1 MPSEGLDEV
10 SNAFDIISERLDE
23 VSNAFDII
31 SEGLD
36 EVSNAFDIISEG
48 LDGVSNAFDMASK
61 GSGGVSNAF
70 DMASEGLDEMSNAFD
85 IILAGKRIWKLYWP
99 PMETLRRDMIL
110 IKNYF
115 LPLSSVKK
123 LKRNGLI
130 KTHSTEIFR
139 AELAPERCR
148 LR

>member
-1 MPSEGLDEV
+1 MPSEGLDKV

-23 VSNAFDII
+23 V
-31 SEGLD
+31 
-36 EVSNAFDIISEG
+36 
-48 LDGVSNAFDMASK
+48 
-61 GSGGVSNAF
+61 
-70 DMASEGLDEMSNAFD
+70 SNAFD

-123 LKRNGLI
+123 I
-130 KTHSTEIFR
+130 KEKWTCQDT
-139 AELAPERCR
+139 
-148 LR
+148 

>member
-10 SNAFDIISERLDE
+10 SNAFDMVSEGSDG

-31 SEGLD
+31 SERLD
-36 EVSNAFDIISEG
+36 E
-48 LDGVSNAFDMASK
+48 
-61 GSGGVSNAF
+61 GSDGVSNAF
-70 DMASEGLDEMSNAFD
+70 DMASEGLDRVSNAFDMASKRLGRVSNAFD
-85 IILAGKRIWKLYWP
+85 IILAGKRTWKLYWP

-123 LKRNGLI
+123 I
-130 KTHSTEIFR
+130 KEKWTCQDT
-139 AELAPERCR
+139 
-148 LR
+148 

>member
-1 MPSEGLDEV
+1 MPSEGSDGV

-31 SEGLD
+31 FERLDEVSNAFDMVSEGLDGVSNAFDIISEGLD
-36 EVSNAFDIISEG
+36 EVSNAFDII
-48 LDGVSNAFDMASK
+48 F
-61 GSGGVSNAF
+61 
-70 DMASEGLDEMSNAFD
+70 
-85 IILAGKRIWKLYWP
+85 AGKRIWKLYWP

-123 LKRNGLI
+123 I
-130 KTHSTEIFR
+130 KEKWTCQDT
-139 AELAPERCR
+139 
-148 LR
+148 